1 MNIKEFY
8 NKYKDWFL
16 IVLLILLSF
25 KGCQSCSKTRQLE
38 YQEIQNTFLMD
49 SMIYIQDNLNNKI
62 DSLDRELIIY
72 KLQSETLKEFNNS
85 LKETNS
91 NLSRSNKNLSETN
104 KSLINKDTL

>member
-25 KGCQSCSKTRQLE
+25 KSCQSCSKTRQLE
-38 YQEIQNTFLMD
+38 YQETQNTFLMD

-91 NLSRSNKNLSETN
+91 NLSKSNKNLSETN